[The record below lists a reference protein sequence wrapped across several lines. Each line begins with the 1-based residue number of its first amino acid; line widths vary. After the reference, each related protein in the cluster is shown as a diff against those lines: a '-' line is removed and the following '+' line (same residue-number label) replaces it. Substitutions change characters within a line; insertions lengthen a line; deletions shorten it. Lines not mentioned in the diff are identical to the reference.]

1 MEPKFSKVLTKN
13 EEITPTKSRDTL
25 IMLLRDKWKMLYF
38 YIQKFGR
45 VLNENEGTPPKKSRG
60 VSILSV
66 IRLLD
71 SLQEVYVC
79 IKWRMICQFG
89 FPRE

>member
-1 MEPKFSKVLTKN
+1 M
-13 EEITPTKSRDTL
+13 
-25 IMLLRDKWKMLYF
+25 
-38 YIQKFGR
+38 

-60 VSILSV
+60 VSILLV

-71 SLQEVYVC
+71 SVQEVYVC

-89 FPRE
+89 FSRE